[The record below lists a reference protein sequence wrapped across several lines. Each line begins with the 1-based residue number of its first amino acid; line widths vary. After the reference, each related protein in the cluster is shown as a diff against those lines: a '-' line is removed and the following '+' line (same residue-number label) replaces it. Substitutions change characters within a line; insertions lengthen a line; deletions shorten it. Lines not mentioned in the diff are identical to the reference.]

1 MFDVLFSLDCGA
13 RRVENFEMNKF
24 IDCILRRVARN
35 ASIPVLM
42 DPPDEV
48 ICHADIQ
55 CTAGTAGENVDV
67 VLFHQKAFRSVPP
80 FRCHHRA
87 FAQQVMAGL
96 VPAISLRKAVPA

>member
-1 MFDVLFSLDCGA
+1 MFDVLFSLDCGV

-24 IDCILRRVARN
+24 IDCILRRVTRH

-55 CTAGTAGENVDV
+55 STAGTAG
-67 VLFHQKAFRSVPP
+67 
-80 FRCHHRA
+80 
-87 FAQQVMAGL
+87 
-96 VPAISLRKAVPA
+96 

>member
-42 DPPDEV
+42 NPPDEV

-55 CTAGTAGENVDV
+55 CTGW
-67 VLFHQKAFRSVPP
+67 
-80 FRCHHRA
+80 C
-87 FAQQVMAGL
+87 
-96 VPAISLRKAVPA
+96 